1 MTKDAYIFINSDQS
15 TCRLLVGFC
24 DSCGIEKY
32 HDGFF
37 PPKKTN
43 TSHPLGKNCG
53 NHIIFNICAL
63 FSVGI
68 CELYSSPPQKSAIYL
83 DIRIESFHQKKKI
96 VLETHPILPRTLFWQ
111 VLPTPVVKLPSAQV
125 AGCTTGICPE
135 ITPSLKEGRYWP
147 SKYEA
152 KDEYCIYR
160 FKKT

>member
-15 TCRLLVGFC
+15 TCRLLVGFR

-43 TSHPLGKNCG
+43 TSHPLGKNGG

-68 CELYSSPPQKSAIYL
+68 CELYTSPPQKKKCYLL
-83 DIRIESFHQKKKI
+83 DIRIPIFSIKKKTSWKPI
-96 VLETHPILPRTLFWQ
+96 LSYPSHLVLTGASDTGGKTSIGTGGRLHYWHLPWDNSVLEGVWQ
-111 VLPTPVVKLPSAQV
+111 LED
-125 AGCTTGICPE
+125 TGGHLVI
-135 ITPSLKEGRYWP
+135 
-147 SKYEA
+147 
-152 KDEYCIYR
+152 
-160 FKKT
+160 